1 MIIHKCDRCGKLFE
15 MNYVSNIDKYSVRIG
30 KPGIMDDRLDL
41 CDECT
46 ESIRRWVIDPNATVN
61 YDPATE
67 EPVYDG
73 ILRLIDRVRKLFD
86 KDKAREAAAK
96 RKETKD
102 D

>member
-15 MNYVSNIDKYSVRIG
+15 MNYVSNFDKYSVIIG
-30 KPGIMDDRLDL
+30 KPGLSGDRLDL

-46 ESIRRWVIDPNATVN
+46 ESIRRWSIDPNATVT

-73 ILRLIDRVRKLFD
+73 KFRIIDRVRKLFD

-96 RKETKD
+96 RKETRND
-102 D
+102 